1 MPGTEMSPSKDTPPH
16 YGAAGPLQ
24 TPLAPGEQSRIS
36 CDSGPRLITSLLSEA
51 VPVLS
56 QGTHSVW

>member
-1 MPGTEMSPSKDTPPH
+1 MPGTEMSPSKNTSPH
-16 YGAAGPLQ
+16 YDAADPLQ
-24 TPLAPGEQSRIS
+24 TLLEPVEQIRIT
-36 CDSGPRLITSLLSEA
+36 CDSGPRLITALPSEA